1 MNEASGM
8 DVITI
13 LKITQT
19 SEHFLKLDYISP
31 SQGLTYGLL
40 RQSKKNNH
48 SAHADLFDTAEILS
62 EAANHS
68 KQKFLKSYSP
78 IQKRSAIGN
87 SYQQLGYACHFATFL
102 LDNVGDV
109 PDPSDLYALTTQTLD
124 AFEQKFR
131 PEIILLKAL
140 YRFLKTEGFPIDS
153 GWWQSLTKENKSRAK
168 ILLTKPLAE
177 FEDSLDL
184 ASAITLHKH
193 LCQWAHKET
202 ELKIKAII
210 L

>member
-1 MNEASGM
+1 MNEAPGM

-19 SEHFLKLDYISP
+19 SEHFLKIDYISP

-68 KQKFLKSYSP
+68 KQKFLKSYCP

-87 SYQQLGYACHFATFL
+87 NYQQLEYACHFANFL
-102 LDNVGDV
+102 LKNVDNV
-109 PDPSDLYALTTQTLD
+109 PDPLDLYALTTQTLD
-124 AFEQKFR
+124 AFEQKFH

-153 GWWQSLTKENKSRAK
+153 GWWQSLTKENKSHAK
-168 ILLTKPLAE
+168 ILLTTPLAE
-177 FEDSLDL
+177 IKDCIGLE
-184 ASAITLHKH
+184 SAITLHKL

-202 ELKIKAII
+202 ELKINAIF